1 METIEEYLS
10 EIETEI
16 YLMHCYDEGMS
27 FSDFEESIMEYIDNN
42 EEIIYYS
49 NAMDYLMENDTS
61 LTESLSLASDM
72 GYDASNLNSELLA
85 TLLYQENLRN
95 EWYKLSEEIEE
106 YFEEYEEYLETLN
119 EEEE

>member
-16 YLMHCYDEGMS
+16 DLLNCYDEDMS
-27 FSDFEESIMEYIDNN
+27 FSEFEQSVMDSIDDD
-42 EEIIYYS
+42 EIIYYS
-49 NAMDYLMENDTS
+49 KAMDYLMEHDSS
-61 LTESLSLASDM
+61 LTESLSLAYDT
-72 GYDASNLNSELLA
+72 GYDVSNINSELLA

-95 EWYKLSEEIEE
+95 EWYELSEEIEE
-106 YFEEYEEYLETLN
+106 YFEEYEEYIETLN